1 MERRF
6 LRKALNV
13 AVGALLVV
21 ASSLPARADDTE
33 IFFTTTQSGG
43 DANLMLVLDTS
54 GSMGASVTTATK
66 PYDSTLTYD
75 LKGGRWS
82 NSWDTG
88 CEAGKLYY
96 RANDPENMTAP
107 VSCSGLSSIP
117 FKFTSLTNDT
127 SNHNRCKAS
136 IAALSYGSSYPS
148 RAGFYKGTF
157 IRWGGSDSDKKD
169 WHSTLDVS
177 ANAGAIECK
186 EDAGIDGNLSDSNPY
201 PRPGLT
207 SNTPGRWGSANQS
220 WWTADAAN
228 KGKAYV
234 LWSPNFIAYTYDPPA
249 SATATRME
257 VVKEA
262 AKNLVSNVSNMNVG
276 LMRYDTTGNGG
287 MVMAPA
293 KPIDEGT
300 NRADLIALID
310 DFHYA
315 GNTPLSETM
324 FEAYRYYA
332 GEKVRFGVDSK
343 VCSASKK
350 DSDCVSPLVQ
360 EPWPSVPSS
369 RFPATTKGENYDS
382 PADASCQSNYVV
394 FLTDGLPKNDTAAD
408 DDIQKLPGAAC
419 DASGPTA
426 GGADGTGKCL
436 SALTKYMFE
445 NDLRSGDTGVD
456 GVQNVKTY
464 FIGFGSDFANDGT
477 GLSASFTYLDTAAK
491 AGGGRAFQ
499 ATGIEQLE
507 GAFNSIVNEVVQTNT
522 TFTSPTVAVNAF
534 NRTQTL
540 NDLYV
545 SVFQPSLK
553 RHWPG
558 NLKKYQVKEG
568 NILDSKGNAAV
579 NTGNGF
585 FTDTAV
591 SYWDTVT
598 DGYSVALGGAANQIP
613 SPATRTV
620 YTYIGSNVPSS
631 PQDLDTFGKSNTSL
645 DDAALGLGASGDP
658 TRDDLID
665 WALGQDVTDSDP
677 ANGNNTETRHVMGDP
692 IHAQPTVVIYG
703 GTTTTPSLDD
713 AAIFVPTNDG
723 YLHAVDTSTG
733 TELWSFI
740 PQESLPG
747 LKSLYQNQT
756 VSTKQYS
763 LDGEIRV
770 LKYDVNADGI
780 VDSSAGDRVIL
791 YFGTGRGGSRYY
803 ALDVTSKTAPKFM
816 WSIDQTTLPELG
828 QAWST
833 PVVARVNVDG
843 ATQNSQKL
851 ALIIGGGYDSGED
864 GTFYVTT
871 AASGNRIYIVDA
883 LKGSLLWSAG
893 AAASDANL
901 KLARMDHSIPAAVT
915 VLDTDSDGYADR
927 MYVGDTAA
935 QVWRFDITNGNP
947 ADTLVAGGVLASLG
961 THDDGTHTEE
971 AARRFYNSA
980 DVAAIQQPGHP
991 PFFSIAIGSGY
1002 RGHPLNTVNQ
1012 DRFYALRDLKPFTRM
1027 TQAQYNSF
1035 TIITDAALQD
1045 ITKDVKPVIPADSV
1059 GWKLLLNQPGDT
1071 WQGEKVLSPSNTF
1084 NDMIF
1089 FTTYRPSP
1097 ASTNSCTSNSS
1108 GTGSNR
1114 AFTVSALD
1122 GSPIRH
1128 QNDSGAEGDGGTED
1142 GGDTATPEDRF
1153 DELSQGG
1160 IAPEVTFLFPE
1171 PNKVICLSGV
1181 EVLGACTNFNSRIK
1195 TYWRDSKAN

>member
-1 MERRF
+1 MYRF
-6 LRKALNV
+6 TRKALLSV
-13 AVGALLVV
+13 AGALLIVT
-21 ASSLPARADDTE
+21 AGSSVRADDTE
-33 IFFTTTQSGG
+33 IFFTETVSGG

-54 GSMGASVTTATK
+54 GSMGDTATSAK
-66 PYDSTLTYD
+66 ALYDSTLTYK
-75 LKGGRWS
+75 LSGGYWS
-82 NSWDTG
+82 SAWTTG

-96 RANDPENMTAP
+96 RSNDPENMTP
-107 VSCSGLSSIP
+107 PTSCDGLSSIP
-117 FKFTSLTNDT
+117 FSFTNLTSNT

-136 IAALSYGSSYPS
+136 IAALSYGGSYPS
-148 RAGFYKGTF
+148 RAGYYKGTF
-157 IRWGGSDSDKKD
+157 IRWGGSNSSKKD
-169 WHSTLDVS
+169 WQATLDVS
-177 ANAGAIECK
+177 ANAGAIECL
-186 EDAGIDGNLSDSNPY
+186 EDAGIDGNLSSSNPY
-201 PRPGLT
+201 PRPGQ
-207 SNTPGRWGSANQS
+207 SSDTPGRWGSESQS
-220 WWTADAAN
+220 WWAANANN
-228 KGKAYV
+228 KGKVYV
-234 LWSPNFIAYTYDPPA
+234 LWSPNYIAYSYNPP
-249 SATATRME
+249 TVVLQTRMD

-262 AKNLVSNVSNMNVG
+262 AKNLISNVSNMNVG
-276 LMRYDTTGNGG
+276 LMRYDTTGDGG

-293 KPIDEGT
+293 RPIDEGT
-300 NRADLIALID
+300 NRADLMALVD
-310 DFHYA
+310 TFNEA
-315 GNTPLSETM
+315 GPTPLSETM
-324 FEAYRYYA
+324 FEAYNYYA
-332 GEKVRFGVDSK
+332 GENVKYGSDSK
-343 VCSASKK
+343 TCS
-350 DSDCVSPLVQ
+350 VSAHNANCPTGSRVNA
-360 EPWPSVPSS
+360 PSVAGS
-369 RFPATTKGENYDS
+369 RFPATLEGEKYDS
-382 PADASCQSNYVV
+382 PADATCQTNYIV
-394 FLTDGLPKNDTAAD
+394 FLTDGLPKEDGDAD
-408 DDIQKLPGAAC
+408 DEIDALPDTTC
-419 DASGPTA
+419 DSSGPSG

-436 SALTKYMFE
+436 TALTKYMYE
-445 NDLRSGDTGVD
+445 HDLRDGVD

-464 FIGFGSDFANDGT
+464 FIGFGDDFSGDLN
-477 GLSASFTYLDTAAK
+477 ASFDYLDTAAK

-499 ATGIEQLE
+499 ASGIQQLE

-545 SVFQPSLK
+545 SVFQPSQK

-579 NTGNGF
+579 NTASGF
-585 FTDTAV
+585 FADTAV
-591 SYWDTVT
+591 SYWDSVT
-598 DGYSVALGGAANQIP
+598 DGYTVRLGGAANQIP
-613 SPATRTV
+613 APASRHV
-620 YTYIGSNVPSS
+620 YTYLGSNLPSS
-631 PQDLDTFGKSNTSL
+631 PQSLDTFDKANTNL
-645 DDAALGLGASGDP
+645 DEAALGLGASGDP

-703 GTTTTPSLDD
+703 GTTTTPSIDD
-713 AAIFVPTNDG
+713 AAIFLPTNDG
-723 YLHAVDTSTG
+723 YLHAVDTATG
-733 TELWSFI
+733 TELWAFI
-740 PQESLPG
+740 PHESLPG
-747 LKSLYQNQT
+747 LKSLYQNET
-756 VSTKQYS
+756 TTTKQYA

-770 LKYDVNADGI
+770 LKYDVNSDGI
-780 VDSSAGDRVIL
+780 VDASAGDRVIL

-803 ALDVTSKTAPKFM
+803 ALDVTSKASPKFM
-816 WSIDQTTLPELG
+816 WSIDQTTLPDLG

-833 PVVARVNVDG
+833 PVVTRVNVSG

-871 AASGNRIYIVDA
+871 AASGNRIYMVDA

-893 AAASDANL
+893 AEGSGADL
-901 KLARMDHSIPAAVT
+901 ELERMDHSIPAAVT

-947 ADTLVAGGVLASLG
+947 ANTLVAGGVLASLG
-961 THDDGTHTEE
+961 THDDSTHTEQ

-980 DVAAIQQPGHP
+980 DVAAIQQPGHA
-991 PFFSIAIGSGY
+991 PFFNIAIGSGY

-1027 TQAQYNSF
+1027 TQAQYDSL
-1035 TIITDAALQD
+1035 TIIQDSDLQD
-1045 ITKDVKPVIPADSV
+1045 ITKDVNPTIPADSV
-1059 GWKLLLNQPGDT
+1059 GWKLLLNQPDDT
-1071 WQGEKVLSPSNTF
+1071 WNGEKVLAASNTF

-1089 FTTYRPSP
+1089 FTTYRPS
-1097 ASTNSCTSNSS
+1097 ASSTNSCTSNSA

-1128 QNDSGAEGDGGTED
+1128 QNDSGAGDD
-1142 GGDTATPEDRF
+1142 GSTDDGNDTATPEDRF
-1153 DELSQGG
+1153 DDLNQGG
-1160 IAPEVTFLFPE
+1160 IAPEITFLFPE

-1181 EVLGACTNFNSRIK
+1181 EVLGACTKFNSRIK
-1195 TYWRDSKAN
+1195 TFWRDSKAN